1 MNLILSGLTGAGKS
15 SLSRSVAER
24 LGREWVSGSAIRRRL
39 VTGGPARVR
48 QSPAEREFWLRSP
61 EAIAADRDR
70 MRDARIDRSLDRELA
85 RTHDQRCDVV
95 FDAWFMAW
103 HVRRPS
109 LRVWLDSPLEV
120 RADRVASDLGADG
133 AARNLTE
140 EVMAKDERSRAF
152 GRLAYSFDIFTDRAP
167 FTVILANGRGLPYK
181 GAVNIL
187 CAILVAAE
195 RRPSCDLPD
204 ETITAAKTT
213 LVRCPRRLA
222 AAIGVEQEG

>member
-140 EVMAKDERSRAF
+140 EVMAKDERSRA
-152 GRLAYSFDIFTDRAP
+152 GRDHHRGQDRAG
-167 FTVILANGRGLPYK
+167 ALPP
-181 GAVNIL
+181 
-187 CAILVAAE
+187 
-195 RRPSCDLPD
+195 PSRSRHRSR
-204 ETITAAKTT
+204 A
-213 LVRCPRRLA
+213 RRLMCSLRPRGRSSRPYRRA
-222 AAIGVEQEG
+222 ARFSCTS